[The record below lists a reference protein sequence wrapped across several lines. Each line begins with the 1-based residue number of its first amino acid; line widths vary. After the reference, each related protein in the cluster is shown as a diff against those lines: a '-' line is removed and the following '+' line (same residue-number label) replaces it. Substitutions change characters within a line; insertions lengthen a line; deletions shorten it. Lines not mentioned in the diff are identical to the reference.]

1 MTLCLFREAG
11 PQALDLHSCQG
22 LTHTK
27 AWSRGGRMTK
37 VRFTVRLSERG
48 LRIET
53 VYRKLRNGIS
63 HFPNSKMSLTVRC

>member
-11 PQALDLHSCQG
+11 PQALDLQSCQG

-27 AWSRGGRMTK
+27 TWRRGGRMTK
-37 VRFTVRLSERG
+37 VRFTISLSEQG
-48 LRIET
+48 LRIEM

-63 HFPNSKMSLTVRC
+63 HFLNSKMSLTVRC